1 MKPTFKDTLAWQQA
15 EILMQPALIRVLDNI
30 RKQLEDSTWEGT
42 YEDVQTPFPGYLL
55 CLKQGE
61 VEHQFNVWELCFEIC
76 FQNYS
81 PTHAAE
87 ESWEVEIDSSLID
100 ETGEVDW
107 NRLDEKAKQLV
118 QEIFAN
124 LPKL

>member
-1 MKPTFKDTLAWQQA
+1 MKPKFKDTLAWQQA

-30 RKQLEDSTWEGT
+30 RKQLEDSSWEGT

-61 VEHQFNVWELCFEIC
+61 AEQKFNVWELCFEIC

-81 PTHAAE
+81 PTHAAT
-87 ESWEVEIDSSLID
+87 ESLDVEIDSSLID
-100 ETGEVDW
+100 EEGEVDW
-107 NRLDEKAKQLV
+107 NRLDEKAKELV
-118 QEIFAN
+118 YEIFAN

>member
-1 MKPTFKDTLAWQQA
+1 MKPKFKDTLAWQQA

-30 RKQLEDSTWEGT
+30 RKQLEDSSWEGT

-55 CLKQGE
+55 CLKRGE
-61 VEHQFNVWELCFEIC
+61 EEHQFNVWELCFEIC

-81 PTHAAE
+81 PTHAAP
-87 ESWEVEIDSSLID
+87 ESRDVEIDSSLID
-100 ETGEVDW
+100 EEGEVDW

-118 QEIFAN
+118 QDIFAN

>member
-1 MKPTFKDTLAWQQA
+1 MKPKFKDTLAWQQA

-30 RKQLEDSTWEGT
+30 RKQLEDSSWEGT

-55 CLKQGE
+55 CLKGGE
-61 VEHQFNVWELCFEIC
+61 SEHQFNVWELCFEIC

-81 PTHAAE
+81 PTHAAT
-87 ESWEVEIDSSLID
+87 ESLDVEIDSSLID
-100 ETGEVDW
+100 EEGEVDW
-107 NRLDEKAKQLV
+107 NRLDDKAKQLV
-118 QEIFAN
+118 QDIFAN

>member
-1 MKPTFKDTLAWQQA
+1 MKPKFNDTLAWQQA

-30 RKQLEDSTWEGT
+30 RKHLEDSNWEGS
-42 YEDVQTPFPGYLL
+42 YEDVQTPFPGYIL

-61 VEHQFNVWELCFEIC
+61 EERKFEVWEMCFEIC

-81 PTHAAE
+81 PTHAAT
-87 ESWEVEIDSSLID
+87 ESLEVEIDTSLID
-100 ETGEVDW
+100 EEGEVDW

-118 QEIFAN
+118 NQIFVN
-124 LPKL
+124 LPAL